1 VLDRNAFLAFALS
14 FLVLSAYM
22 FYEAK
27 HHPPRPPAPAAEQV
41 APAENAE
48 LAAPK
53 PGAALA
59 APAPTAP
66 SARKT
71 AAAAPPAEA
80 EPSVPTEEL
89 PFASSLA
96 DGVLSSRGAGITS
109 WKLREYQTPPS
120 EGAAPVELA
129 DEAPGD
135 PPLLATPLTGL
146 GAGDFSTAGFQVVKR
161 GPEEFV
167 FEAHRA
173 GVVVRKR
180 FAFTPDSYRFRL
192 QLTVENHD
200 DHPITPDFGV
210 MIRERSRTI
219 SDFHDLGLVA
229 LADGSVH
236 RTLVARFGKPSMIG
250 SLFGRGA
257 PELAENFAGNVEWA
271 GMDTHYFLL
280 AMIPDVSRDAQ
291 GHWTAIVPGEAADV
305 VLARPAT
312 LPPGTSVMREY
323 DVYLGPKEP
332 ERLAAAGA
340 QLDRSIQLGYSWIA
354 PVTRAFTWLL
364 KACYRVIPNYGVA
377 IIVLTVLVRLA
388 TAPLAQ
394 KQMRS
399 MKRLSEVQ
407 PRMKEIQEKYKS
419 DRERQSQEMAKLM
432 RETGWNPLGGCLPM
446 FLQIPVFIGLYYAL
460 QSSIDL
466 RQAPFM
472 LWIDD
477 LSRPETLFTLPGFG
491 IPVHLLPILMII
503 SMVVQQ
509 KLTPTTTMDPA
520 QQRMMMFMMP
530 LMFGFL
536 FYTLPSGLVL
546 YWFVSNVLAIAQQ
559 LWLNRTMAQAPA

>member
-41 APAENAE
+41 APATGAE
-48 LAAPK
+48 GAAPK
-53 PGAALA
+53 PAAATA
-59 APAPTAP
+59 APAPKAP
-66 SARKT
+66 SEKT
-71 AAAAPPAEA
+71 AAAPAEA
-80 EPSVPTEEL
+80 EPSVPAEAI
-89 PFASSLA
+89 PFSSPLA

-109 WKLREYQTPPS
+109 WKLRKYDTPPS
-120 EGAAPVELA
+120 EGATPVELA

-146 GAGDFSTAGFQVVKR
+146 GAGDFATAGFQVVKR
-161 GPEEFV
+161 GPDEFV
-167 FEAHRA
+167 FEARRA

-180 FAFTPDSYRFRL
+180 FAFTPDSYGFRL
-192 QLTVENHD
+192 QLTVENHS
-200 DHPITPDFGV
+200 DHPMTPDFGV
-210 MIRERSRTI
+210 LIRERSRTI
-219 SDFHDLGLVA
+219 SDFHDLGLVT

-236 RTLVARFGKPSMIG
+236 RTLMARFGKPSVIG
-250 SLFGRGA
+250 SLFGRGT
-257 PELAENFAGNVEWA
+257 PELEEHFASNVEWA

-291 GHWTAIVPGEAADV
+291 GQWTAIVPGEAADV
-305 VLARPAT
+305 VLARPAS

-340 QLDRSIQLGYSWIA
+340 QLGRSIQLGYSWIA